1 VIETPNPGSPEATAE
16 GCICPVYD
24 NARGLGYMGG
34 MKDVNGDTVFVM
46 VVGCPVHSNE
56 IDDDASAS
64 TAIEERS

>member
-1 VIETPNPGSPEATAE
+1 MIETPNPGSPEAVAE
-16 GCICPVYD
+16 GCACPVHD

-56 IDDDASAS
+56 IDDADAS
-64 TAIEERS
+64 TRKGER